1 MIFNLQLK
9 GAFWLTL
16 IKTKP
21 GGNPS
26 FRSKLNTILI
36 PGSFRFIVQLREKK
50 MYLYSLNLKLYI
62 EDIKMALPINNIKF
76 IKLYYFT
83 RSNSGKC
90 CVYHAAGTKNFRL
103 FPTTKRA

>member
-36 PGSFRFIVQLREKK
+36 PGSFRFIIQLREK
-50 MYLYSLNLKLYI
+50 NV
-62 EDIKMALPINNIKF
+62 F
-76 IKLYYFT
+76 I
-83 RSNSGKC
+83 
-90 CVYHAAGTKNFRL
+90 
-103 FPTTKRA
+103 

>member
-1 MIFNLQLK
+1 
-9 GAFWLTL
+9 
-16 IKTKP
+16 
-21 GGNPS
+21 
-26 FRSKLNTILI
+26 
-36 PGSFRFIVQLREKK
+36 

-90 CVYHAAGTKNFRL
+90 CVYHPAGTKNFRL